1 MPRQADQRHPAKA
14 GSATTAAVSEPKQ
27 ARRQFLK
34 RLAWAG
40 AGLLAGGLGL
50 DAAYERRWL
59 QVTRPRI
66 AIPGLPAG
74 LDGLIICHVTDIHH
88 GPYLDLE
95 RVKGVVDLV
104 LSLGADLIVLTG
116 DMVHRSPDYIDPVW
130 AELARLSAPLGVF
143 CVMGNHDHWEGIEHS
158 RAAARAARIPELNNR
173 AIPISRQGARLWLA
187 GVGDVYEDE
196 QLLDQALADV
206 PADEPAILLS
216 HNPDYADEVHDPRV
230 KLILAGHTHGGQVVI
245 PLLGPPV
252 LPAKPK
258 YAMGLVRT
266 DTSQVYI
273 SRGIGMA
280 TIPIRINCRPELP
293 VITLTGLPTRA
304 SA

>member
-14 GSATTAAVSEPKQ
+14 GSATTAGASEPKQ

-40 AGLLAGGLGL
+40 AGLLAGGLAL

-66 AIPGLPAG
+66 GIPSLPPA
-74 LDGLIICHVTDIHH
+74 LDGLTVCHVTDVHH
-88 GPYLDLE
+88 GPYLDLD
-95 RVKGVVDLV
+95 RVKATVDLV
-104 LSLGADLIVLTG
+104 LRLAADLIVLTG
-116 DMVHRSPDYIDPVW
+116 DMVHRSSDYTDPVW
-130 AELARLSAPLGVF
+130 TELARLSAPLGVF

-173 AIPISRQGARLWLA
+173 VVPISRQGARLWLA
-187 GVGDVYEDE
+187 GVGALWEAE
-196 QLLDQALADV
+196 QHLAAALRRVLAH
-206 PADEPAILLS
+206 EPAILLS

-230 KLILAGHTHGGQVVI
+230 KLILAGHSHGGQIVL

-252 LPAKPK
+252 VPCKRR
-258 YAMGLVRT
+258 YAMGLVKT
-266 DTSQVYI
+266 DVTQVYV

-293 VITLTGLPTRA
+293 VITLTGYPTREPA
-304 SA
+304 

>member
-1 MPRQADQRHPAKA
+1 MSCQADRGQPRP
-14 GSATTAAVSEPKQ
+14 ATTVGASEPTQ

-40 AGLLAGGLGL
+40 AGLLAGGLAL
-50 DAAYERRWL
+50 DAAYERHWL

-66 AIPGLPAG
+66 AIPALPAG
-74 LDGLIICHVTDIHH
+74 LDGLTVCHVTDIHH

-95 RVKGVVDLV
+95 RVQGVVDLV

-116 DMVHRSPDYIDPVW
+116 DMVHRSPKYTDPVW
-130 AELARLSAPLGVF
+130 AELGRLRAPLGVF

-158 RAAARAARIPELNNR
+158 RRAAQQADIPELNNR
-173 AIPISRQGARLWLA
+173 GIPISRRGARLWLA
-187 GVGDVYEDE
+187 GVGDLYEDE
-196 QLLDQALADV
+196 QLLHQALAGV
-206 PADEPAILLS
+206 PQNEPAILLS
-216 HNPDYADEVHDPRV
+216 HNPDYADEVTDPRV
-230 KLILAGHTHGGQVVI
+230 KLILAGHSHGGQIVL

-252 LPAKPK
+252 VPCKQK
-258 YAMGLVRT
+258 YAMGLVKT
-266 DTSQVYI
+266 DVSQVYI

-280 TIPIRINCRPELP
+280 IIPFRINCRPELP

-304 SA
+304 PA